1 MTRLSSFT
9 TTDIRA
15 SNPRFMQD
23 ARKANKVLVDAI
35 ETIAARK
42 GATAAQI
49 ALAWLLAQEPWIVP
63 IPGTRRVE
71 RLDENLGS
79 LNIQLTSDDLRDIED
94 ATSDI
99 VIQGGRCPEH
109 IERMTNLMRLSGR
122 SLRSPCR

>member
-1 MTRLSSFT
+1 
-9 TTDIRA
+9 
-15 SNPRFMQD
+15 MQD

-109 IERMTNLMRLSGR
+109 IERMTNLMRLIGR